1 MPKGCSVAAA
11 SQSTSPVARSRRYT
25 VVPLEA
31 NTASP
36 STGTEPITEPPSSVR
51 HTSSPV
57 AGSTAWTTPVQSP
70 K

>member
-1 MPKGCSVAAA
+1 M
-11 SQSTSPVARSRRYT
+11 
-25 VVPLEA
+25 PLEA

-36 STGTEPITEPPSSVR
+36 STGTEPITEPPNSVR